1 MELMT
6 LERRFYYDNT
16 NGRVLFDS
24 GEIMDTNLQIKQMT
38 VDEEI
43 SLHPML
49 NEYDREKISYLSFE
63 YGHFPEDSFDGLLSL
78 EVDLI
83 TSELIF
89 NKMVYDPDTDLPI
102 ETKLENRIL
111 ELEIENLELY
121 ETVANLYESMLGG

>member
-1 MELMT
+1 MK
-6 LERRFYYDNT
+6 RRFYYDNT

-24 GEIMDTNLQIKQMT
+24 GEVTDTNLQVRQVS

-43 SLHPML
+43 STHPLL
-49 NEYDREKISYLSFE
+49 NEYDREEISYLEFE
-63 YGHFPEDSFDGLLSL
+63 YGHFPKDSFDGLLSL

-83 TSELIF
+83 TNELIF
-89 NKMVYDPDTDLPI
+89 NKMVYDPDIDLPI

-111 ELEIENLELY
+111 ELETENLELY